1 MRGDLRKLGFIIDDV
16 EMMTHIISN
25 LPEGYENIVENLE
38 EELYDDVGPLTIEM
52 ITYKFSVK

>member
-1 MRGDLRKLGFIIDDV
+1 MIIKNV
-16 EMMTHIISN
+16 EMMIHILSN
-25 LPEGYENIVENLE
+25 KPEVYKITVKNLE